1 MNHFSFRR
9 LPAVLLAVLLPALP
23 GACRAPAP
31 SPDTEPA
38 LDPAPAA
45 EFPVPEAALPG
56 ETLLE
61 FPADPLP
68 SESGISDVPYS
79 NLFILRWNPA
89 VSSFTDPTFREG
101 FARLRDDGD
110 ARTNWSLRD
119 GADVRPGDWAL
130 FVRVGGADPA
140 TDGIAGLCRFLSTAY
155 DGASWRGDGSTLQY
169 ADIDILLLNAP
180 EQSGLFGGAELDAA
194 FPSVDWHGGPSGV
207 LVDPATAEA
216 LALHIADHLARAG
229 TAAIPPDALALA
241 PLGDDALRTLACTLL
256 ADLSPAFNRNL
267 ARLPAPVLP
276 PDPAP

>member
-1 MNHFSFRR
+1 MNLLSFRR
-9 LPAVLLAVLLPALP
+9 LSAALSVLLVLSLLPS
-23 GACRAPAP
+23 CRAPAP
-31 SPDTEPA
+31 APAPEPA

-45 EFPVPEAALPG
+45 EFPVPGPALPG
-56 ETLLE
+56 ETLIELPE
-61 FPADPLP
+61 DPLP
-68 SESGISDVPYS
+68 SESAISDVPYS
-79 NLFILRWNPA
+79 RLFILRWNPA

-101 FARLRDDGD
+101 FERLREEGD

-130 FVRVGGADPA
+130 FARVGGVDPA
-140 TDGIAGLCRFLSTAY
+140 TDGIAGLCRFLSPAY

-169 ADIDILLLNAP
+169 ADIDILLFNDPAL
-180 EQSGLFGGAELDAA
+180 SGLFGAAELDAA
-194 FPSVDWHGGPSGV
+194 FPSVDWHGGPSGI

-241 PLGDDALRTLACTLL
+241 PLGDDTLRTLACTFL

-267 ARLPAPVLP
+267 ARLPAP
-276 PDPAP
+276 